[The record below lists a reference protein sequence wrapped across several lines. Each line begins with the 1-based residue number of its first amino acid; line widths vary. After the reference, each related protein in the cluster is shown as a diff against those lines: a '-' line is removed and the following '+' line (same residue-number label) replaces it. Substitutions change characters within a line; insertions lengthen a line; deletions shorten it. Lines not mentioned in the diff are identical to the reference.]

1 MRHPF
6 LSLLAVA
13 LVGTGC
19 FRTLNP
25 REFSSSAALYEAG
38 KREFDRGKWNN
49 AINAFERLTFD
60 LPTRDTLLSRAHWYL
75 GQSRLRKRERLLATQ
90 SFMRLAEAFP
100 DDSLADDAL
109 LAAGDAYRAM
119 WRRPAL
125 DPQYAVLAQTQYRL
139 LAATYPDSPLAATA
153 AARLRQL
160 DEWHASKDYE
170 TGMHYKRRRA
180 YDSAILYFRDV
191 VQTYPNTDKARQAML
206 RLVEIYR
213 MPAINYKEDAVEV
226 CAALRAGFPTDPE
239 VLELCKASPG
249 TSAVRPDSLR

>member
-6 LSLLAVA
+6 LSLLAIA

-25 REFSSSAALYEAG
+25 REFSTSAALYEAG
-38 KREFDRGKWNN
+38 KREFDRAKWNN
-49 AINAFERLTFD
+49 AIAAFERLTFD
-60 LPTRDTLLSRAHWYL
+60 LPTRDTLLPRAHWYL
-75 GQSRLRKRERLLATQ
+75 GQSRLRKRDRLLATQ
-90 SFMRLAEAFP
+90 SFMRLAEDFP

-109 LAAGDAYRAM
+109 LAAGDAYRGM

-125 DPQYAVLAQTQYRL
+125 DPQYAVLAQSQYRL
-139 LAATYPDSPLAATA
+139 LVATYPDSPLAVTGT
-153 AARLRQL
+153 ARLRL
-160 DEWHASKDYE
+160 IDEWLAGKDYE

-191 VQTYPNTDKARQAML
+191 VQTYPNTDKARQSML

-213 MPAINYKEDAVEV
+213 LPAINYKEDAVEV
-226 CAALRAGFPTDPE
+226 CGALRAGFPTDPE
-239 VLELCKASPG
+239 VLERCKASPG
-249 TSAVRPDSLR
+249 AGPVRPDSLR